1 MVLYCLLQYMKDNKE
16 SVLWVTSCSAK
27 LESNEMR

>member
-16 SVLWVTSCSAK
+16 NVKAWSYLMLGQTGIK
-27 LESNEMR
+27 